1 MKSINL
7 SFRVEVP
14 GVDWGSH
21 GLFPHLTLVHVPGGL
36 VEVGQGNGAGQ
47 VGEEVCRTDLLV
59 GG

>member
-1 MKSINL
+1 
-7 SFRVEVP
+7 VP